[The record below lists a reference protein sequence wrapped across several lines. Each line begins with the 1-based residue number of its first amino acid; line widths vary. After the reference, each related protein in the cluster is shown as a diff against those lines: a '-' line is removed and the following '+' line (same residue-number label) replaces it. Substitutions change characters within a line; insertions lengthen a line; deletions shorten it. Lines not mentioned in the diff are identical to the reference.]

1 MSVLASATRA
11 ESRSHAAMIL
21 ALSCFQSP
29 GRSGPREIRPLPIA
43 PMLIRFPGE
52 LAPRTDAGTIDGKP
66 VAPTV
71 EAEAAIPAAATA
83 RNSRRVAPLLFC
95 NMSLVIF
102 FTPAGPHPRGH
113 SPLT

>member
-29 GRSGPREIRPLPIA
+29 GRSCPREIRPLPIA
-43 PMLIRFPGE
+43 PTLIRFPGE

-66 VAPTV
+66 VAPV
-71 EAEAAIPAAATA
+71 DEADATT
-83 RNSRRVAPLLFC
+83 VAPA
-95 NMSLVIF
+95 
-102 FTPAGPHPRGH
+102 TPRN
-113 SPLT
+113 